1 MCCLPFILKPLLRV
15 LFVLLFYHYFQASA
29 NQVLLRN
36 QGYTTQHFFLISK
49 VNNVQITRQK
59 LYFLDGFTQNEL
71 NDILLVYETLKMD
84 ALQNL

>member
-1 MCCLPFILKPLLRV
+1 M
-15 LFVLLFYHYFQASA
+15 
-29 NQVLLRN
+29 LLRN